1 MAGGTPLDDKD
12 REPWLHRIRET
23 AIDLTH
29 PARESVAVQ
38 EGGGQTQRQLAEV
51 YETSGHSVDAGMV
64 QAIEEDGEARKEQG
78 NAVVGGAPPQPHE
91 QADDTP
97 RRRAGCIIACS
108 ALKKAYRDLLR
119 GDIVTLAGKPRSDE
133 ETGKEQSLQT
143 VHVYLDV
150 PPEELLRRM
159 EARSATHFMPPQLLK
174 TQLAA
179 LEAPDSASERD
190 VIVVK
195 QDGQGDLQQMVQ
207 DTAKILEGYLKAP

>member
-1 MAGGTPLDDKD
+1 MAGVLIVVMGTSGSGKSTLGAKLAERLSLAFVDGDDLHPPSNVAKMAGGTPLGDND

-29 PARESVAVQ
+29 PAREPSA
-38 EGGGQTQRQLAEV
+38 
-51 YETSGHSVDAGMV
+51 
-64 QAIEEDGEARKEQG
+64 DG
-78 NAVVGGAPPQPHE
+78 
-91 QADDTP
+91 TP

-119 GDIVTLAGKPRSDE
+119 GDIVTLAGQPRSDE
-133 ETGKEQSLQT
+133 EAGKEQALQT

-179 LEAPDSASERD
+179 LEAPDPATERD

-207 DTAKILEGYLKAP
+207 DTAKILEGYLRAP